1 MAGLKP
7 RPTYRND
14 VGRRFSGAGVMRI
27 TVQTGLAE
35 TAGAMLL
42 CSLLTL
48 SCAETPRELG
58 AGPIAEQGGSQGQPE
73 LGKEYPLPEE
83 AAHIKEISD
92 LFTGMSERKYPAGV
106 RPMLRDAHTKAHG
119 CAKAEFTVP
128 AQVPDRAKLGLFTA
142 PATRQAWVR
151 YSNAFS
157 SVESDGKIDVRGMA
171 IKVMGVE
178 GEKLLESEKLEKTQD
193 FLLINTNVFFSPNTL
208 EYVKFTREYVKN
220 ESTLGYV
227 LWPTRWRQAGILYRA
242 GRTPMSNPLTSR
254 FWSSVPYKLGDAA
267 VKYSARPCGGA
278 VAEGKAGS
286 SPDFLREA
294 MAATLKTGEACVE
307 FMVQFQTDAVK
318 MPVEDPSVE
327 WDEAVSPFVAVA
339 TLKFP
344 KQTFDSPAQMAY
356 CDALSFTPWHSLP
369 EHRPIG
375 GVNRIR
381 RAVYERA
388 STLRHTEN
396 NVPRREPASW
406 DDFKEATPATPQ

>member
-1 MAGLKP
+1 M
-7 RPTYRND
+7 
-14 VGRRFSGAGVMRI
+14 
-27 TVQTGLAE
+27 TVQTTRLIR
-35 TAGAMLL
+35 TAGPAIL
-42 CSLLTL
+42 CGLLTL
-48 SCAETPRELG
+48 SCAEAPRELG
-58 AGPIAEQGGSQGQPE
+58 AEPIAEQGGPQGRPE
-73 LGKEYPLPEE
+73 LGKEYPLREE

-92 LFTGMSERKYPAGV
+92 LFTGLSERKYPPGV

-119 CAKAEFTVP
+119 CVKADFTVP
-128 AQVPDRAKLGLFTA
+128 AQVADRARLGLFKE
-142 PATRQAWVR
+142 PSSHQAWIR

-242 GRTPMSNPLTSR
+242 GRTPISNPLTSR

-278 VAEGKAGS
+278 VAAGKAGS

-294 MAATLKTGEACVE
+294 MAATLRTSEACFE
-307 FMVQFQTDAVK
+307 FMVQFQTDPVK

-327 WDEAVSPFVAVA
+327 WDEAESPFVTVA
-339 TLKFP
+339 TVKIP
-344 KQTFDSPAQMAY
+344 KQTFDSQAQMAY

-369 EHRPIG
+369 EHQPIG

-381 RAVYERA
+381 KAVYERA
-388 STLRHTEN
+388 STLRHTTN
-396 NVPRREPASW
+396 NVPRREPTSFG
-406 DDFKEATPATPQ
+406 DFKDAPPTSPQP